1 VHGVEDLGDVVLV
14 EVVRV
19 RGRGVALDVR
29 GVGLGLTFGVRIRVL
44 AVGVLTVGV
53 GLLGVD
59 IGALGGLAPDRAGG
73 LLVSA
78 ARREDQRGRE
88 QPGRD
93 PATSRKTNV
102 DDAPPSRI
110 GPEGYLPCRA
120 GRGQVGPSPRP
131 FGLSGAWAPRRP
143 GWQSLLLSCSFM
155 PSKRAARRP
164 GGDT

>member
-19 RGRGVALDVR
+19 RGRGVAPDVR

-102 DDAPPSRI
+102 DDAPPVENR
-110 GPEGYLPCRA
+110 PRRLPTLPRRA
-120 GRGQVGPSPRP
+120 GSGGAFTPAVRPLRGVGATPTWVAIS
-131 FGLSGAWAPRRP
+131 A
-143 GWQSLLLSCSFM
+143 SLV
-155 PSKRAARRP
+155 
-164 GGDT
+164 